1 MILCLK
7 QPSHRIDNGKVSN
20 SFRSKANLIIER
32 MRHVLVKDRTIH
44 SSVEEYLGITNMSK
58 MFPRAV
64 QYIKDSKSFSLVS
77 KQTHLDEYIGA
88 MSHLHQ
94 IATLSHQINEDIIKS
109 QRPKYLA
116 HQLALLYQSISSLKN
131 IEPLSQHKK
140 SIEENFKAIK
150 SVLINE
156 DQPNDPVPDEL
167 RKCVWELTNQITRI
181 VESLPSTLTQHA
193 LLPSCLLIQT

>member
-1 MILCLK
+1 MSNFHISYRFSQHVDVLLHEPTVASMSTGAGEIKVEVAALCSQLEVLCRK
-7 QPSHRIDNGKVSN
+7 ELLNQPSHRIDNGKVSN

-116 HQLALLYQSISSLKN
+116 HQLALLYAGADGRLVAGQEVKEERLSSTTF
-131 IEPLSQHKK
+131 S
-140 SIEENFKAIK
+140 F
-150 SVLINE
+150 
-156 DQPNDPVPDEL
+156 EL
-167 RKCVWELTNQITRI
+167 
-181 VESLPSTLTQHA
+181 
-193 LLPSCLLIQT
+193 